1 MPKVVTAA
9 KSMQQMSLRSI
20 RKPLPEQEIVHQFRY
35 CSGCIFNPKL
45 FFSSNSFQKSDM
57 FSRNLFIF
65 TPSWNLRLH
74 FVYFISHFRFFFYSK
89 CRRENKLQSQAGNC
103 KVDFL
108 NPNLCLVMVAISRFP
123 TRITVFWNTLHSC
136 PSTAFHFCQKKK
148 KTTRYIIIS
157 MPTAAATGSSK
168 PQLCCPMA

>member
-20 RKPLPEQEIVHQFRY
+20 RKPLPEQEIVHQFPY
-35 CSGCIFNPKL
+35 CSGCIFDPKL

-57 FSRNLFIF
+57 FSKKSVRFYSFLEAEI
-65 TPSWNLRLH
+65 SLCLLH
-74 FVYFISHFRFFFYSK
+74 FTFSFLLL
-89 CRRENKLQSQAGNC
+89 LQMQKGKQIAVSEAGNC

-123 TRITVFWNTLHSC
+123 TRITVF
-136 PSTAFHFCQKKK
+136 
-148 KTTRYIIIS
+148 
-157 MPTAAATGSSK
+157 
-168 PQLCCPMA
+168 